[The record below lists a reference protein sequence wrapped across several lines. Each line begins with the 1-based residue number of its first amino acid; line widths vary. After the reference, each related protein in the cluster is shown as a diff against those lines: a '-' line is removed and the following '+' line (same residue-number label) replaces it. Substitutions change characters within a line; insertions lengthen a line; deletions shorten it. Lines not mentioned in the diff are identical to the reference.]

1 MKKWL
6 YHVTA
11 VLVTVV
17 VVSLLVYSNTRTTV
31 DPFRVTTSRSIH
43 VVYNDPMIHDTS
55 PELKNLVS

>member
-31 DPFRVTTSRSIH
+31 DPFRVTTSRSI
-43 VVYNDPMIHDTS
+43 VYTDPMTL
-55 PELKNLVS
+55 P